1 MNALIQDAHKLSK
14 TLLKLADDKVEERR
28 KDMSVSTHYPY
39 VREAFPS
46 RMIMPLQDALTCS
59 LPSTSGLI
67 KTHNPFPGS
76 LVEIKGDLVCFFS
89 AETELMKQES
99 RIGSISCLH
108 YSDLRNWYSK
118 VVMGRNILSCVN
130 LMMICERMLG

>member
-28 KDMSVSTHYPY
+28 KDMSISTHYPY

-67 KTHNPFPGS
+67 KTHNPFPGT
-76 LVEIKGDLVCFFS
+76 LVEIRGQLLSFF
-89 AETELMKQES
+89 ES
-99 RIGSISCLH
+99 RDPELIS
-108 YSDLRNWYSK
+108 RN
-118 VVMGRNILSCVN
+118 
-130 LMMICERMLG
+130 